1 MEKIQIRA
9 IRPDDD
15 PVLASIIRDTLAEF
29 GANRPGTVYYDGT
42 TDHLYDLFQEPNSM
56 YLVAAAGQELL
67 GGAGI
72 FPTTG
77 LPPDTCELV
86 KMYLVKAARGLG
98 LGRQLIKGCLNFAS
112 QTGYKN
118 VYLESMPE
126 LKKALGIYEKFG
138 FRYLEGPMGHSG
150 HLGCSLWMLKNL

>member
-86 KMYLVKAARGLG
+86 KMYLVNAARGLG

-150 HLGCSLWMLKNL
+150 HFGCSLWMLKNL